1 MAKGGWV
8 QGIDLPPKSCVI
20 RYQLEVVVFS
30 SHPCSAMAVLHKEW
44 ELPIIFSYQHTPWC
58 VLLALTR

>member
-1 MAKGGWV
+1 
-8 QGIDLPPKSCVI
+8 
-20 RYQLEVVVFS
+20 
-30 SHPCSAMAVLHKEW
+30 MAVLHKEW